1 MSFFIEF
8 REGEFIDG
16 EKVNWIKL
24 REGRVDFTLDG
35 EEDNFYVCEGK
46 YGSYFI
52 NSMQLINQN
61 FNFNLENRYHEI
73 NKTGDDDEI

>member
-24 REGRVDFTLDG
+24 REGRVDFTIDG

-52 NSMQLINQN
+52 NNMQAINK
-61 FNFNLENRYHEI
+61 NFNLERRYNEI
-73 NKTGDDDEI
+73 NKTGVGDEI